1 MDHPSTIK
9 LISLSTSNRSEQG
22 EPIFTE
28 GTLDWGIGYEASD
41 ASMKVAFF
49 NKEAKNG
56 EIQGQDRLI

>member
-9 LISLSTSNRSEQG
+9 LISFTRASGSEQG

-28 GTLDWGIGYEASD
+28 GTLDWGICYETSD
-41 ASMKVAFF
+41 ASLKVAFF

>member
-9 LISLSTSNRSEQG
+9 LISLSTANRSEQG
-22 EPIFTE
+22 EPIFIE
-28 GTLDWGIGYEASD
+28 GTLDWGIGLTSD
-41 ASMKVAFF
+41 ASLKIAFF